1 MKYEKYKDLSNIYY
15 KVPRVN
21 DNYQKFANAKLLVS
35 EMGSVIKYRSNNY
48 LIGDYSLNVTNSQT
62 IKKLNQLGLRRV
74 TLSPELTKDNI
85 VDIMNA
91 NYNVELIIYGRI
103 ELMIMKYCPLKKCL
117 NYCKYCQNSHDKF
130 ALEDKFGNKYPLLR
144 KNCYTTIMHSK
155 TLNIIDTIASYKKIG
170 ITNYRLE
177 LFDEDY
183 KKVKNL
189 ILKVKNM
196 L

>member
-1 MKYEKYKDLSNIYY
+1 
-15 KVPRVN
+15 
-21 DNYQKFANAKLLVS
+21 
-35 EMGSVIKYRSNNY
+35 
-48 LIGDYSLNVTNSQT
+48 
-62 IKKLNQLGLRRV
+62 
-74 TLSPELTKDNI
+74 
-85 VDIMNA
+85 
-91 NYNVELIIYGRI
+91 
-103 ELMIMKYCPLKKCL
+103 MIMKYCPLKKCL